1 MLTYN
6 DVAQLLGIPRP
17 TLTRKILDYNKDAH
31 NTGGTQIQPTFIER
45 HPGYERHLFN
55 KEAAEQIRQLLGTKP
70 TARRGRPPKGETKS

>member
-6 DVAQLLGIPRP
+6 DVAQRLGIPRP
-17 TLTRKILDYNKDAH
+17 TLTRKILDFNKAAH
-31 NTGGTQIQPTFIER
+31 EEGRPPITPTIIDK

-55 KEAAEQIRQLLGTKP
+55 EEAAEQIRQLLGTKP